1 MNYQWFIGIDIA
13 KLSLDITILHGS
25 EQKSYLK
32 IENSDTAIKK
42 FLHDLKAK
50 EKLSLQ
56 TCLFCMEHTG
66 IYNNAI
72 LKIMEEQ
79 KLSLCLESSLQI
91 KQSLGLQRGKNDQI
105 DSYRIALYS
114 YKNREFLTLWQPER
128 SVLKQLRRLN
138 TLRERLVSAKLQ
150 LQVSVK
156 EEKKFVC
163 KQTAKQIDACCKRSI
178 NALQEDILKTQKAIQ
193 TIIES
198 DELLNRL
205 FQIIE
210 SIPGVG
216 KVTATEIVLN
226 TGEFKR
232 IHNARK
238 YACYA
243 GVAPFEHS
251 SGTSIRGRTRVSKKA
266 NMRAKSLLHMSALT
280 ASRYC
285 KDLKQYYDRKV
296 EEGKSK
302 MNVLN
307 AIKNKIIHRIFSCVQ
322 HDRLYQIDYNQPL
335 VES

>member
-1 MNYQWFIGIDIA
+1 M
-13 KLSLDITILHGS
+13 SL
-25 EQKSYLK
+25 E
-32 IENSDTAIKK
+32 
-42 FLHDLKAK
+42 
-50 EKLSLQ
+50 

-79 KLSLCLESSLQI
+79 KLSICLESSLQI

-105 DSYRIALYS
+105 DSYRIAMYA
-114 YKNREFLTLWQPER
+114 YKNRDFITLWQPER

-138 TLRERLVSAKLQ
+138 TLRQRLVNAKHQ
-150 LQVSVK
+150 LQVSFR
-156 EEKKFVC
+156 EEQKFIC
-163 KQTAKQIDACCKRSI
+163 KHTAKQIQLCCKRSI
-178 NALQEDILKTQKAIQ
+178 SALQQDILKTQKAIQ
-193 TIIES
+193 AIIES
-198 DELLNRL
+198 DELLTRL

-216 KVTATEIVLN
+216 KITATEIVLN

-232 IHNARK
+232 IPTARK

-251 SGTSIRGRTRVSKKA
+251 SGTSVRGRTRVSKKA
-266 NMRAKSLLHMSALT
+266 NMKAKSLLHMSALT
-280 ASRYC
+280 AARYC

-296 EEGKSK
+296 QEGKSK

-322 HDRLYQIDYNQPL
+322 HDRLYQVDFN
-335 VES
+335 